1 MKFTVRQIAQLI
13 GGEVEGDDSLEIDQ
27 FYKIEEG
34 QKGGISF
41 LANPKY
47 ESYLYKTDSSA
58 VIVADSFIAKDTIN
72 SSLIK
77 VKDPYSSFS
86 TLLSEYEKLK
96 KKTKVGISTLAFID
110 PSAQLSENIFVGNFT
125 HISEHVKIG
134 EGTIIDPQVFIDENV
149 TIGKNCILYA
159 GVKIFSDTVIGD
171 NTTLHGGAVVGCDG
185 FGFAPQQDGSYK
197 NVPQTGNVVLGKN
210 VSIGANSAI
219 DRATI
224 GSTIIGDGSKID
236 NLVQV
241 GHNVTIGKNTVVA
254 SQTGV
259 AGSTKI
265 GDHCVIGGQVGFAGH
280 LEVANGTKIGAQ
292 SGINSSVIKE
302 NLTLNGTPHMELRKH
317 QRALVF
323 FRKLPE
329 LDKRISDLEKK
340 NDN

>member
-47 ESYLYKTDSSA
+47 EAFIYKTGSSA
-58 VIVADSFIAKDTIN
+58 VIVADSFIAKDSIN

-86 TLLSEYEKLK
+86 VLLSEYEKLNK
-96 KKTKVGISTLAFID
+96 KKKVGISALAFID
-110 PSAQLSENIFVGNFT
+110 PTAELSENVYIGNFSQ
-125 HISEHVKIG
+125 ISENSKIG
-134 EGTIIDPQVFIDENV
+134 EGSVIYPQVFIDENV

-159 GVKIFSDTVIGD
+159 GVKLFADTVIGD
-171 NTTLHGGAVVGCDG
+171 NCTIHGGAVIGCDG
-185 FGFAPQQDGSYK
+185 FGFAPQKDGTYK
-197 NVPQTGNVVLGKN
+197 NVPQTGNVILGDN
-210 VSIGANSAI
+210 ISIGSNSSI

-224 GSTIIGDGSKID
+224 GSTIIKNGAKID

-241 GHNVTIGKNTVVA
+241 GHNVTIGKNTVIA
-254 SQTGV
+254 SQTGI

-265 GDHCVIGGQVGFAGH
+265 GDNCSVGGQVGFAGH

-292 SGINSSVIKE
+292 SGINTDVVKE
-302 NLTLNGTPHMELRKH
+302 NLTLNGTPHMEMRKH
-317 QRALVF
+317 QRSLVF

-340 NDN
+340 KDN